1 MGPAGDSDM
10 KRNLADQP
18 HQGSAAEGRV
28 PADLR
33 RRAIDLARRIARHI
47 EGIEGLDAATDRADD
62 FVDTYDFLLQQGLIA
77 PETLSDR
84 ESLPSQMIFKL
95 SLAAPRDRSAWLSL
109 AGLAVHFLREGNP
122 LPPLILAFVIDV
134 LERRCPCPTVRG
146 RPAHPE
152 LRRSLICVMIAYIA
166 ETFQL
171 RPTRND
177 ISAHRDSACD
187 IAAEAM
193 ASLGL
198 TPSTYSGLKRIWQ
211 KRDPD
216 LR

>member
-1 MGPAGDSDM
+1 MRRA
-10 KRNLADQP
+10 LEDQP
-18 HQGSAAEGRV
+18 HHGSAAEGRV
-28 PADLR
+28 AADFR
-33 RRAIDLARRIARHI
+33 RRAVDLARRIARHI

-62 FVDTYDFLLQQGLIA
+62 VLANYDFLLQQGLNA
-77 PETLSDR
+77 PENLSDR
-84 ESLPSQMIFKL
+84 ENLHTRITLTMSLTAS
-95 SLAAPRDRSAWLSL
+95 RDRTAWLSL
-109 AGLAVHFLREGNP
+109 AGLAVHFLQEGHP
-122 LPPLILAFVIDV
+122 LPAHIRDFVIEV
-134 LERRCPCPTVRG
+134 LERRCPCPKVRG
-146 RPAHPE
+146 RPAHAE
-152 LRRSLICVMIAYIA
+152 LRRRLICVMIAYIA

-177 ISAHRDSACD
+177 ISTHRDSACD

-216 LR
+216 LL